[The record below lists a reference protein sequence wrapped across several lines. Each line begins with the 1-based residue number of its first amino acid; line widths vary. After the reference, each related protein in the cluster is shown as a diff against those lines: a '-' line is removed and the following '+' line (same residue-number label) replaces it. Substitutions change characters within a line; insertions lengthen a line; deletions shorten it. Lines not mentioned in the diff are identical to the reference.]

1 MPPHAAQTNR
11 IDAVAGTAIPAVLP
25 RRADAPMLLV
35 VDDVPANLTVLH
47 ELLAPQH
54 RVRVAKS
61 GPRALQLARTHPVP
75 DLILLDVM
83 MPGMD
88 GFEVLAR
95 LREDPLTSAIPVI
108 FVTARE
114 DAHDEE
120 RGLDL
125 GAADYITKPYNP
137 IVVLARV
144 RTQLELQRARRVL
157 ADQNSALEHEVARRM
172 TENERIQDITI
183 HALARLAEK
192 RDGDTGNHLR
202 RTQEYVRLLA
212 KQLQATGGES
222 HRLTD
227 ADIDALAKSAPLH
240 DIGKVAI
247 PDHILLKP
255 GRLTPE
261 EWDVM
266 RTHAREG
273 RHALEQAE
281 LDLGAP
287 VPFLRFAKEIAERHH
302 EHWDGTGYPDGLAG
316 ERIPLSA
323 RLMALADVFDALS
336 CARVYK
342 SAMPTAVARNVI
354 VSKRGLQFDPA
365 VVDAFVACFDA
376 FDDIARRLRDES
388 TG

>member
-1 MPPHAAQTNR
+1 
-11 IDAVAGTAIPAVLP
+11 VA
-25 RRADAPMLLV
+25 RRADAPVLLV

-47 ELLAPQH
+47 ELLQPQH
-54 RVRVAKS
+54 RVRIAKS
-61 GPRALQLARTHPVP
+61 GPRALQLARMEPLP

-95 LREDPLTSAIPVI
+95 LREHPVTRAIPVI

-125 GAADYITKPYNP
+125 GAADYITKPFNP

-157 ADQNSALEHEVARRM
+157 ADQNASLESEVARRM
-172 TENERIQDITI
+172 AENERIQAITI

-212 KQLQATGGES
+212 RQLQRAADGP
-222 HRLTD
+222 HRPTD
-227 ADIDALAKSAPLH
+227 ADVEALAKSAPLH

-247 PDHILLKP
+247 PDHILRKP
-255 GRLTPE
+255 GPLTPE
-261 EWDVM
+261 EWTVM

-273 RHALEQAE
+273 RDALEQAE
-281 LDLGAP
+281 RDLGAP
-287 VPFLRFAKEIAERHH
+287 VPFLRFAKEIAEHHH
-302 EHWDGTGYPDGLAG
+302 EHWDGTGYPDGLRG
-316 ERIPLSA
+316 KQIPLSA
-323 RLMALADVFDALS
+323 RMMALADVFDALT
-336 CARVYK
+336 CARCYK
-342 SAMPTAVARNVI
+342 AAMSTTAARDAIVAE
-354 VSKRGLQFDPA
+354 RGRHFDPA
-365 VVDAFVACFDA
+365 VVDAFVACFEA
-376 FDDIARRLRDES
+376 FEEVARRLRDEAVR
-388 TG
+388 